1 VGEVVGGWRRRS
13 YIHTILR
20 YKKGKHNKTRSKH
33 NEYETCRT
41 KVTRKVGV
49 EILQRLRRLFLV
61 MFEGMGEAGVC
72 CRTEVQHRGR
82 HRGDHGTEAT
92 THPSKLHP

>member
-1 VGEVVGGWRRRS
+1 MLLTYPTFTPFCGTKRGN
-13 YIHTILR
+13 ITKLAQNITNT
-20 YKKGKHNKTRSKH
+20 K
-33 NEYETCRT
+33 TCRT